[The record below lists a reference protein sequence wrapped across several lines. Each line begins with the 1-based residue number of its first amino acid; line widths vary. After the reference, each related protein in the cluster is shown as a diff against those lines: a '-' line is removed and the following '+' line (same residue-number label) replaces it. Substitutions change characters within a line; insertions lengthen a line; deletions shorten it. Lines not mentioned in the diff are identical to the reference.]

1 MTAYLKILKGFN
13 SFDVKYPHLMKEWD
27 YLNNVLLL
35 NPSEI
40 SESNTKSV
48 WWICQNDSNH
58 HYKMSIYKRIQC
70 EKRSKEPCS
79 ICKGR
84 RRKREHFLPFK

>member
-1 MTAYLKILKGFN
+1 KVTATSSKIVMWSCQKCKENYSESIRNRVQKNFECPYCSGKKILKGFN

-48 WWICQNDSNH
+48 WWICQN
-58 HYKMSIYKRIQC
+58 
-70 EKRSKEPCS
+70 
-79 ICKGR
+79 
-84 RRKREHFLPFK
+84 